1 MSKNFTSY
9 NSYYFLTKSKKKI
22 KIQPTI
28 KKNINKNQIQ
38 KMIKNVIKRLKILKL
53 FINIKWMFITL
64 THNYFMFKKGFK

>member
-1 MSKNFTSY
+1 MSKNITSY

-22 KIQPTI
+22 QIQPTI

-53 FINIKWMFITL
+53 FINIKWMQITSK
-64 THNYFMFKKGFK
+64 THHQ